1 MISGRFL
8 QHLIFNSFLPQEILI
23 GILGNM
29 TSVRDV
35 RMHLSQSN
43 YIHFFISLLS
53 SSDALTLLQ
62 LVRLLNSCVWHVNNN
77 SRLLD
82 EKDEDEEQDFVAEI
96 NAWITQL
103 EELAPDVN
111 EHLSFILRSSTNGM
125 PPPVFMFLTVK

>member
-1 MISGRFL
+1 MAR
-8 QHLIFNSFLPQEILI
+8 
-23 GILGNM
+23 
-29 TSVRDV
+29 VKDV

-103 EELAPDVN
+103 GELAPDVN
-111 EHLSFILRSSTNGM
+111 QHLSFILKSSTNGM
-125 PPPVFMFLTVK
+125 QPPAFDYFLSKILWFFFSSFVSILSHFTF